1 MTLNSHKK
9 ILLIRCYRRKK
20 SHIKEEVLL
29 HEEGTSDFKKEA
41 GCFEKLENA
50 KSKAFLST

>member
-1 MTLNSHKK
+1 MLQEKK
-9 ILLIRCYRRKK
+9 KL
-20 SHIKEEVLL
+20 HIKEEVLL

-41 GCFEKLENA
+41 ACFEKLENA